1 MNESKW
7 MSEKKKLKIFENDV
21 RRCEMFA
28 IACLDRNKWLSDRDK
43 RARLFLHLKFFDK
56 RCWDIERGVLRY
68 QEGGVEIIKEVCCYP
83 YPKFEHIN

>member
-43 RARLFLHLKFFDK
+43 RARLSLHLIFFD
-56 RCWDIERGVLRY
+56 E
-68 QEGGVEIIKEVCCYP
+68 ECCCIRR
-83 YPKFEHIN
+83 KMLS